1 VPTDFLTL
9 SDIAQ
14 ILDVKPASARVY
26 HEVAQRNRREAK
38 EGRANA
44 IRPTDMPEPFTRIGR
59 TPVWTPDAIDEWQKR
74 RIPRRRS
81 ETTEQTAQVNQESA
95 A

>member
-1 VPTDFLTL
+1 MPTDFLTL

-26 HEVAQRNRREAK
+26 HEVAQRNRREAE
-38 EGRANA
+38 EGRKDA
-44 IRPTDMPEPFTRIGR
+44 IRPTDMPEPFARIGR
-59 TPVWTPDAIDEWQKR
+59 TPVWTQDAIDEWMKR
-74 RIPRRRS
+74 RTPRRRS
-81 ETTEQTAQVNQESA
+81 ETPSEQSEQVSA